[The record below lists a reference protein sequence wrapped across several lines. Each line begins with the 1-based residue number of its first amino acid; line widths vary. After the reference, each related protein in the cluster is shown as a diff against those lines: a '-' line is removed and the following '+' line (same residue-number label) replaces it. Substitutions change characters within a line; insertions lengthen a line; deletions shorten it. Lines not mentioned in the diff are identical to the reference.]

1 MQQCEQVR
9 WEAVSYIEWPVCKLD
24 SLLCHYMTEKTV
36 LTLAFS
42 LWHFGKCSWQKSDVF
57 LEGIISLGF
66 FFFPVAGQIKLSCF
80 AEGKGIIYYSLLL
93 KLVSSA
99 AYANLIGRIEKNDFN
114 SLGWMMMSNFCL

>member
-1 MQQCEQVR
+1 MFFL
-9 WEAVSYIEWPVCKLD
+9 KGLF
-24 SLLCHYMTEKTV
+24 LC
-36 LTLAFS
+36 F
-42 LWHFGKCSWQKSDVF
+42 
-57 LEGIISLGF
+57 F

-80 AEGKGIIYYSLLL
+80 AEGKGIIYYYSLLL